1 MDAIMNST
9 LSLTKK
15 LKIQFP
21 IIQAPMAG
29 GATTAELVAA
39 VSNSGGLGSLGAAYM
54 PADAIRKA
62 IINIRERTDKP
73 FAVNLF
79 IPKEYH
85 ATSDQIQRSCHFIEQ
100 ACRELKVK
108 IEPAAPPYAQSFE
121 EQMSVLVEEK
131 VPVFSFIFG
140 LPAESW
146 LSKLR
151 KNSITIG
158 TATNVAEALL
168 LEQAGIDMIVAQG
181 SEAGGHHGTFIGKAE
196 DSLIGLISLLPQLI
210 AQLKVPVI
218 AAGGIM
224 NGSTIKASLMLGA
237 SAVQMG
243 TAFLTCKESGIHHK
257 YKEALLSTTADTSV
271 LTAAFSGRL
280 ARGLRNK
287 FTDRLANH
295 SEYILPFPIQN
306 AMTRSMRNEA
316 AKQNCTDFMSLWAG
330 QSAYLCK
337 ETTVAELM
345 RQLIADLT

>member
-1 MDAIMNST
+1 MEST
-9 LSLTKK
+9 LNLAKK
-15 LKIQFP
+15 LGIQFP

-29 GATTAELVAA
+29 GATTPELVAA
-39 VSNSGGLGSLGAAYM
+39 VSNAGGLGSLGAAYM
-54 PADAIRKA
+54 PAEAIRKA
-62 IINIRERTDKP
+62 IIKIRELTDKP

-79 IPKEYH
+79 IPNEHH
-85 ATSDQIQRSCHFIEQ
+85 ASSDQIQRSCHVIEQ
-100 ACRELKVK
+100 ACQELKLK
-108 IEPAAPPYAQSFE
+108 IEPEAPPYAQSFE
-121 EQMSVLVEEK
+121 EQMTVLVAEK

-140 LPAESW
+140 LPAKSW

-151 KNSITIG
+151 KNSLTIG
-158 TATNVAEALL
+158 TATNVAEARL

-181 SEAGGHHGTFIGKAE
+181 SEAGGHHGTFIGKTE
-196 DSLIGLISLLPQLI
+196 DSLIGLISLLPQLVDN
-210 AQLKVPVI
+210 LKIPVI

-224 NGSTIKASLMLGA
+224 NGRTIRASLMLGA

-243 TAFLTCKESGIHHK
+243 TAFLTCKESGIHPK
-257 YKEALLSTTADTSV
+257 YKEALLATTIDNSV
-271 LTAAFSGRL
+271 LTTAFSGRL

-287 FTDRLANH
+287 FTDRLAAH
-295 SEYILPFPIQN
+295 PEYILPYPIQN

-345 RQLIADLT
+345 RELIEEELN